1 MKGFLVAG
9 AVPVVATL
17 SLAIFAGAAG
27 QSVGATTTAAAETC
41 MTRGPVSGLNQVQA
55 RNARLIVAGAQQTAA
70 RGGADAS
77 AQSAAELV
85 ALVAAATEST
95 LHNYANPTVPLSEE
109 VPNDGDPPSGGNL
122 DSVGL
127 FQERSS
133 WGPLTARMD
142 PLAATRTF
150 VQRLMRV
157 PSWLTTPPSIDA
169 QAVEVSAYPG
179 RYAAFEAPARQW
191 LQEIQAGT
199 GTTAATRGRSALAQC
214 GADGLPPAAV
224 GHIPAGSIPAGYTIP
239 PTATEPERI
248 AVTFALAQ
256 LGKPYVFGAAGPNA
270 YDCSGLTMAAWAAAG
285 VSLDH
290 YTVSQWHQGTSVFH
304 PTQLS
309 PGDLILI
316 PGADGT
322 LHPPDPQHV
331 GMYIGKGYVIE
342 APQTGDVV
350 KIVPLTEFGPVVAMR
365 HIE

>member
-1 MKGFLVAG
+1 MKGFVVAG
-9 AVPVVATL
+9 AVPVLATL
-17 SLAIFAGAAG
+17 SLAIFAGAEG
-27 QSVGATTTAAAETC
+27 QSVGATTTAASETC

-55 RNARLIVAGAQQTAA
+55 RNARLIVAGAEQTAA

-95 LHNYANPTVPLSEE
+95 LHNDANPAVPLSEQ

-133 WGPLTARMD
+133 WGPLTARMN
-142 PLAATRTF
+142 PLAATRMF
-150 VQRLMRV
+150 VLRLMRV

-169 QAVEVSAYPG
+169 QAVEVSAYPD
-179 RYAAFEAPARQW
+179 RYAAFEAPARRW
-191 LQEIQAGT
+191 LEQIQTGT
-199 GTTAATRGRSALAQC
+199 GAGVAKPGRSSLSEC

-224 GHIPAGSIPAGYTIP
+224 GHIPPGSIPAGYTIP
-239 PTATEPERI
+239 STATDAERI

-256 LGKPYVFGAAGPNA
+256 LGKPYVFGAAGPTA

-285 VSLDH
+285 VTLDH
-290 YTVSQWHQGTSVFH
+290 YTVAQWHEGTPVSR
-304 PTQLS
+304 PSQLS
-309 PGDLILI
+309 PADLILI